1 MNGTALSESVLNGT
15 ASNGTPLREQAG
27 FASFT
32 PIVAP
37 SRQAPAHLL
46 SANESPY
53 PPPSGILKAIAA
65 AAASAHRYPD
75 LASAGLVAELSAVYD
90 VPEDR
95 VAVGAGSGALLQAL
109 FQAVAGPDAEAVF
122 AWRSFEIYPMLA
134 SLAGVRAVRVPLL
147 ADAHDVSAMIERIT
161 ARTRLVIVCQPNNP
175 TGTVLSTGA
184 VERLMA
190 HVPSDCLVAL
200 DEAYFEYVR
209 DPRAADGME
218 LQKRWPNLVV
228 LRTFS
233 KAYSLAGL
241 RVGYLVGDPGVV
253 ARLRAQCLPFS
264 LNAPAQAA
272 AVAALRLRGPL
283 MERVDWIVA
292 ERDRVRKA
300 LIAEGWQVPR
310 SEANFLWLGLGEST
324 DAFVRWCAQQ
334 GIAVR
339 GFSGEGVRV
348 SLGTPVDN
356 DAFLTACQG
365 WPALSE
371 ARGDAP

>member
-1 MNGTALSESVLNGT
+1 MSVPAVNQKL
-15 ASNGTPLREQAG
+15 G
-27 FASFT
+27 FASFAPT
-32 PIVAP
+32 PAP
-37 SRQAPAHLL
+37 SRGTPTHRLG
-46 SANESPY
+46 ANESPY
-53 PPPSGILKAIAA
+53 PPAEGVLEAIAA
-65 AAASAHRYPD
+65 AAASVHRYPD
-75 LASAGLVAELSAVYD
+75 LQSAGLVAELSEAYG
-90 VPEDR
+90 VPEDWI
-95 VAVGAGSGALLQAL
+95 AVGAGSGQLLQAL
-109 FQAVAGPDAEAVF
+109 FQAAAGPGAEAVF

-134 SLAGVRAVRVPLL
+134 DLAGVRAVRVPLL
-147 ADAHDVSAMIERIT
+147 ADVHDVPAMIERIN

-175 TGTVLSTGA
+175 TGTVLSA
-184 VERLMA
+184 DAINRLVA
-190 HVPSDCLVAL
+190 SVPSDCLVAV

-209 DPRAADGME
+209 DPQAADGIA
-218 LQKRWPNLVV
+218 LARRWPNLVV

-241 RVGYLVGDPGVV
+241 RVGYAIGDPGVV

-272 AVAALRLRGPL
+272 AIAALRLRGPL

-324 DAFVRWCAQQ
+324 AAFAQWCAEQ

-339 GFSGEGVRV
+339 GFPGGGVRV

-356 DAFLTACQG
+356 DAFLTACAG
-365 WPALSE
+365 WL
-371 ARGDAP
+371 ARAQAPGLVP